1 MSTIYSSTKSA
12 AAKTVPRFQP
22 LCEISLSRLKPVS
35 LVIKQVSLSRLK
47 PVSLVIK
54 QVSLSRLKPV
64 SLVIKQVRLRY
75 FERVKM
81 THCVRHWP
89 TMEADGL
96 KH

>member
-1 MSTIYSSTKSA
+1 MIPKCTIMSTIYSSTKSA

-22 LCEISLSRLKPVS
+22 LCEI
-35 LVIKQVSLSRLK
+35 SLSRLK

>member
-22 LCEISLSRLKPVS
+22 LCEI
-35 LVIKQVSLSRLK
+35 SLSRLK